1 MDRFRKHLTFA
12 NVVSLIALF
21 VALGGTAMAAVI
33 ITDNSQVAQDTI
45 SGHHP
50 PTGEHSNLIASS
62 VNGQDVDNNS
72 VTGSDVKQGSLTG
85 LDIQDRSGVDTCQT
99 PLTAQFGPICAGS
112 DGVARGWFDAQ
123 KQCGSFGL
131 RLPTTSEAMTLATNY
146 NVPGVADDQYF
157 WTDGEAIDG
166 ADDVA
171 ATVWEDGSRGPWKVV
186 FDLRSMAQTVCVTDP
201 SA

>member
-50 PTGEHSNLIASS
+50 PTGKHSNLIAGS

-99 PLTAQFGPICAGS
+99 PLTAQVGPIWALALC
-112 DGVARGWFDAQ
+112 
-123 KQCGSFGL
+123 L
-131 RLPTTSEAMTLATNY
+131 R
-146 NVPGVADDQYF
+146 
-157 WTDGEAIDG
+157 GEAKRDPRSG
-166 ADDVA
+166 ARSGRQPSVCGVMGGDARVSSQ
-171 ATVWEDGSRGPWKVV
+171 TRRKEKQVSRSERVSRGRHRASRHGAPCP
-186 FDLRSMAQTVCVTDP
+186 LRRECER
-201 SA
+201 

>member
-50 PTGEHSNLIASS
+50 PTGKHSNLIAGS

-99 PLTAQFGPICAGS
+99 PLTAQFGPILGAGFVS
-112 DGVARGWFDAQ
+112 ARGSQAGPSIWCSLRTATERLRGDGRRRARFVPNAPEGEAGVAERASQSRTPSSIPPWSA
-123 KQCGSFGL
+123 
-131 RLPTTSEAMTLATNY
+131 LPPAARMRALTSP
-146 NVPGVADDQYF
+146 PGPNSV
-157 WTDGEAIDG
+157 G
-166 ADDVA
+166 
-171 ATVWEDGSRGPWKVV
+171 
-186 FDLRSMAQTVCVTDP
+186 
-201 SA
+201 